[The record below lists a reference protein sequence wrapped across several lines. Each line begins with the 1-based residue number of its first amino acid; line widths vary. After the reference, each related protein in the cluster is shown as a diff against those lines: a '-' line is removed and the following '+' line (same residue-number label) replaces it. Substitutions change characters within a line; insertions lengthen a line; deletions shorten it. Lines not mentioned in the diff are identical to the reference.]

1 MELDPNFAEFI
12 ESLHAHDARFLIV
25 GGYAVAFHGHPR
37 FTADL
42 DVWILV
48 DEENAQAVVDALA
61 DFGFADAGLTV
72 DDFLAPDRVVQL
84 GYPPLRI
91 DLMTAID
98 GVRFDEAYGRREVV
112 ELDGVE
118 VPFISL
124 DDLRANKRA
133 SGRKQDLADLEAL
146 ESGENGR

>member
-42 DVWILV
+42 DVWILI
-48 DEENAQAVVDALA
+48 DEENAQSVLEALA

-72 DDFLAPDRVVQL
+72 DDGSAVGHGCERA
-84 GYPPLRI
+84 
-91 DLMTAID
+91 T
-98 GVRFDEAYGRREVV
+98 
-112 ELDGVE
+112 
-118 VPFISL
+118 
-124 DDLRANKRA
+124 DLRAGARP
-133 SGRKQDLADLEAL
+133 
-146 ESGENGR
+146 